1 MPCIP
6 LLATQRANAT
16 EKMCEIPKEREQ
28 RGKERKGGRT
38 EERKRQIWL
47 LSSQASHAWRIR
59 EADAPTKETTSCT
72 PENLK
77 NYPPSLPPA
86 LLLSVSYPHFASF
99 MAPSVVSRSE
109 YFRPSSVRKPM
120 NGRWEHTI
128 AALSSLG
135 VHLDAPTRIIFTSDQ
150 RLSVS
155 LSLPPSLFFPS
166 FPLSPFLLSPSSFA
180 HDADSA
186 ALRVRSLVT
195 FPASNPKLSFRPA
208 WRDDDA
214 NFT

>member
-6 LLATQRANAT
+6 FARDATRQCNRKDVRDTKRA
-16 EKMCEIPKEREQ
+16 
-28 RGKERKGGRT
+28 RT
-38 EERKRQIWL
+38 ERKREKRRGNRREKERVWL

-59 EADAPTKETTSCT
+59 GADAPTKETTSCT

-155 LSLPPSLFFPS
+155 LSLFLLLSSSISLLSFFSPLP
-166 FPLSPFLLSPSSFA
+166 FPLKSFVIRTRCRQRGA
-180 HDADSA
+180 
-186 ALRVRSLVT
+186 
-195 FPASNPKLSFRPA
+195 PRPESC
-208 WRDDDA
+208 
-214 NFT
+214 NFSCE

>member
-1 MPCIP
+1 MQPKRC
-6 LLATQRANAT
+6 ARYQKSENREEKREKEGEQKRERQRLVALQPSVSRLENTRSGRPDKGNDELHARKF
-16 EKMCEIPKEREQ
+16 EK
-28 RGKERKGGRT
+28 
-38 EERKRQIWL
+38 
-47 LSSQASHAWRIR
+47 LSS
-59 EADAPTKETTSCT
+59 
-72 PENLK
+72 
-77 NYPPSLPPA
+77 PPSSP

-155 LSLPPSLFFPS
+155 LSLFLLLSSLLLFLSPS